1 MESISEIFNNILKD
15 TTDELYVQNP
25 CKVVN
30 VNGNFVDVLLYIN
43 DEEPDFVIYNVP
55 IMRPETQRAYIFLG
69 IKEGD
74 RGVCRFFD
82 RSTEG
87 YLQSDFDYN
96 SDDRQH
102 NINDRVFELG
112 FIPDKEAYEYLTTAE
127 IEIGL
132 KNQKFTMSVDNDGNL
147 VINAQ
152 SIAVTAP
159 TITTTGT
166 FTHNGT
172 MTITGDITANST
184 ITASGEITGNG
195 IALSGHT
202 HTDSQG
208 GTTSAPN

>member
-1 MESISEIFNNILKD
+1 MQSISELFTKVLET
-15 TTDELYVQNP
+15 TTDELYIQNP
-25 CKVVN
+25 CEVVN
-30 VNGNFVDVLLYIN
+30 VNGNYVDVLLYIN
-43 DEEPDFVIYNVP
+43 DNEPDFVIYNVP

-69 IKEGD
+69 IKKGD

-102 NINDRVFELG
+102 DINDRVFELG

-132 KNQKFTMSVDNDGNL
+132 KNQKFILSVDNNGNL
-147 VINAQ
+147 AINANA
-152 SIAVTAP
+152 ITVTSP
-159 TITTTGT
+159 TITSTGSW
-166 FTHNGT
+166 THNGT
-172 MTITGDITANST
+172 MTITDAITANST
-184 ITASGEITGNG
+184 ITASGEIKGNG
-195 IALSGHT
+195 IKLSSHT

-208 GTTSAPN
+208 GTTSTPS